1 MFFFFGLIWCFFFSL
16 YIVYF
21 GLMLFVICYCLLSL
35 LLSLLLYFPKW
46 RVNLICFDLI
56 LGSYFFLLI
65 SYIFYFL
72 FFFASLFFYLV
83 YDGFFF
89 IFWFL
94 FVGLYSNANNNI
106 DNCNKWFDIYVLF
119 ISRSFFDIVKLS
131 YFISDSLSTK
141 AIYYNL

>member
-56 LGSYFFLLI
+56 LGSYFLFVDI
-65 SYIFYFL
+65 VYFL
-72 FFFASLFFYLV
+72 FFFCFFVFLFSLWWF
-83 YDGFFF
+83 FFF

-94 FVGLYSNANNNI
+94 FVGVYSNANNNI

-131 YFISDSLSTK
+131 YFIFDSLSTK